1 MAAQLQKQPEEV
13 PDQSA
18 GVQNR
23 PEETGLTTTQWIGF
37 FSMAIGV
44 FMAVLDIQIVAS
56 SLKEIQAGL
65 SATQDEIA
73 WVQTSYLIAEV
84 IIIPLSGWLGRVF
97 STRYLYAI
105 SAGGFTLASLLCAFA
120 WNLPSMVIFRLIQGF
135 LGGAMIPVTF
145 TVIFI
150 LFPPRLQPA
159 MTIVLGLIVTI
170 APTAGPVLGGFLT
183 ENYSWQSLFL
193 VNVVPGIVVC
203 VLVWLTVDIDRPE
216 WHLLQKIDFIGIAL
230 IAVCLG
236 CMQYVLEEGV
246 RYQWFEDRLIMTLT
260 VVAVVSGIA
269 MLIWEL
275 KNPHPIIDLRA
286 FRNVNFAV
294 GCLYS
299 FVLGIGLFTI
309 IYLVPIY
316 LGSVKGLNSLQIG
329 YYLMVVGL
337 FQLLSAFI
345 AGPLE
350 KKMDLRWMLCL
361 GFGLFALGCWMNAGL
376 TAEAGY
382 WEFFWPQAIRGT
394 ALMLCFLPINTLA
407 LGLLPVEEVKNASG
421 LYNLMR
427 NLGGAI
433 GLAVANT
440 LVSYLTKSHYADLR
454 ESMTA
459 TDYPAQQLWEGL
471 AESMGQFNLS
481 EPSSAALKQI
491 TALAWREAE
500 VMTFNNLFQIIAV
513 IFLGS
518 LVIAPFLKK
527 VDSEKVGSIQME

>member
-1 MAAQLQKQPEEV
+1 MAA
-13 PDQSA
+13 D
-18 GVQNR
+18 VQNR
-23 PEETGLTTTQWIGF
+23 TEETPLTLAQWIGF
-37 FSMAIGV
+37 FSMSIGV

-84 IIIPLSGWLGRVF
+84 IIIPLSGWLARVF

-135 LGGAMIPVTF
+135 LGGAMIPITF

-150 LFPPRLQPA
+150 MFPPRLQPA

-170 APTAGPVLGGFLT
+170 APTIGPILGGYLT
-183 ENYSWQSLFL
+183 ETYSWQALFL
-193 VNVVPGIVVC
+193 INVVPGMLVC
-203 VLVWLTVDIDRPE
+203 ILVWLNVDIDRPE
-216 WHLLQKIDFIGIAL
+216 WHLLQKIDFIGIVL
-230 IAVCLG
+230 IAIFLG
-236 CMQYVLEEGV
+236 CMQFVLEEGV
-246 RYQWFEDRLIMTLT
+246 RHQWFEDNLVMALT
-260 VVAVVSGIA
+260 IAAVVSGIA

-275 KNPHPIIDLRA
+275 KTPHPIIDLHA

-299 FVLGIGLFTI
+299 FVLGIGLYTI
-309 IYLVPIY
+309 TYLVPIY

-376 TAEAGY
+376 TAESGY

-440 LVSYLTKSHYADLR
+440 LIIYLTKSHYATLR
-454 ESMTA
+454 EAMTA
-459 TDYPAQQLWEGL
+459 TNYQGQELLEGL
-471 AESMGQFNLS
+471 SESMRQLNLA

-500 VMTFNNLFQIIAV
+500 VMTFNTLFEIIAV

-518 LVIAPFLKK
+518 LIIAPFLKK
-527 VDSEKVGSIQME
+527 VDSEKVGTIQME